1 MCIRDR
7 AKLELEKISAGE
19 LLEILLDEGEP
30 IRNVPES
37 FTEQGQEV
45 MEVENVGDH
54 FCVKVRR
61 KK

>member
-1 MCIRDR
+1 MGGVTIAYGFIGGSDGRTV
-7 AKLELEKISAGE
+7 
-19 LLEILLDEGEP
+19 EILLDEGEP

-45 MEVENVGDH
+45 IEVKNVGEH